1 MEILLKSVEISGSA
15 DALMNLMYKN
25 TIGDEKMW
33 FFSSLIETSGADMCI
48 KNLEKEK
55 IEKVNNLLGR
65 AAVLSIAVISKHMQ
79 TQTAESSRN
88 FFQCSI
94 V

>member
-1 MEILLKSVEISGSA
+1 
-15 DALMNLMYKN
+15 
-25 TIGDEKMW
+25 
-33 FFSSLIETSGADMCI
+33 MCI

-55 IEKVNNLLGR
+55 IEKANNLLGR
-65 AAVLSIAVISKHMQ
+65 AAVLSIAVISKHTQ
-79 TQTAESSRN
+79 TQTAESPRN